1 MSLKTIY
8 DKRSIL
14 IFDTNATT
22 LIATIILFK
31 FGESSVEWFATML
44 VISIVSTFIVMVYL
58 NK

>member
-1 MSLKTIY
+1 MSLKTTY

-14 IFDTNATT
+14 IFDTNVTT

-31 FGESSVEWFATML
+31 FGENSVEWFATML
-44 VISIVSTFIVMVYL
+44 IISIVSTFIIMVYL